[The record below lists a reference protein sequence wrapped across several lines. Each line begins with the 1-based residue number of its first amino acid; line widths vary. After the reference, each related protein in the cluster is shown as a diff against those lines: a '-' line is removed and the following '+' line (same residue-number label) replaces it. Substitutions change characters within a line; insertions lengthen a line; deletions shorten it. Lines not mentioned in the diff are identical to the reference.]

1 MQHERFFIGLF
12 GLDDYFFTL
21 NYLVDQM
28 KHKHYKLIV
37 AWAEGLIIERKDE
50 FNDWEEIEN
59 PVWNLDTEYRV
70 KPQEET
76 T

>member
-1 MQHERFFIGLF
+1 
-12 GLDDYFFTL
+12 
-21 NYLVDQM
+21 M
-28 KHKHYKLIV
+28 KHKHYKFII

-59 PVWNLDTEYRV
+59 PLWNLDTEYRV
-70 KPQEET
+70 KPQDET

>member
-1 MQHERFFIGLF
+1 
-12 GLDDYFFTL
+12 
-21 NYLVDQM
+21 M

-37 AWAEGLIIERKDE
+37 AWAEGFKIERKDE

-59 PVWNLDTEYRV
+59 PQWNEDTEYRV
-70 KPQEET
+70 QPEKET

>member
-1 MQHERFFIGLF
+1 MQHETNLISLRRLVVDFHPRH
-12 GLDDYFFTL
+12 
-21 NYLVDQM
+21 YLVASM

-37 AWAEGLIIERKDE
+37 AWAEGLVIERKDE

-59 PVWNLDTEYRV
+59 PQWNEDTEYRV
-70 KPQEET
+70 QPEKET